1 MQISS
6 VNPFSHALKL
16 KVFLKIIVVFGVICC
31 AYISYFYG
39 TSMEKTLIII
49 PTYNEIENIKSIIE
63 AVFDTQL
70 GVNILVVDDQSP
82 DGTGA
87 EVLEMISRFPHQLFL
102 ESRSD
107 KTGLGSAY
115 VHGFKWA
122 LRRDYEYIFE
132 IDADFSHNPN
142 ELSPM
147 LNILQ
152 KDSDV
157 VVGSRYVKG
166 VNVVNWPLSRILLSY
181 FASLYVR
188 LITSMPIKDATAGFV
203 GYRRKVLE
211 SMDLDQIKFVGYAFQ
226 IELKY
231 KAWLKKFKLE
241 EHPIVFLNRTKG
253 KSKMNGSII
262 WEALFGVLFLRIFK
276 NRFR

>member
-1 MQISS
+1 M
-6 VNPFSHALKL
+6 
-16 KVFLKIIVVFGVICC
+16 
-31 AYISYFYG
+31 
-39 TSMEKTLIII
+39 
-49 PTYNEIENIKSIIE
+49 
-63 AVFDTQL
+63 
-70 GVNILVVDDQSP
+70 VDDQSP

-132 IDADFSHNPN
+132 MDADFSHNLN

>member
-1 MQISS
+1 
-6 VNPFSHALKL
+6 
-16 KVFLKIIVVFGVICC
+16 
-31 AYISYFYG
+31 
-39 TSMEKTLIII
+39 MEKTLIII

-132 IDADFSHNPN
+132 MDADFSHNPN

-166 VNVVNWPLSRILLSY
+166 
-181 FASLYVR
+181 
-188 LITSMPIKDATAGFV
+188 
-203 GYRRKVLE
+203 
-211 SMDLDQIKFVGYAFQ
+211 
-226 IELKY
+226 
-231 KAWLKKFKLE
+231 
-241 EHPIVFLNRTKG
+241 
-253 KSKMNGSII
+253 
-262 WEALFGVLFLRIFK
+262 
-276 NRFR
+276 

>member
-1 MQISS
+1 
-6 VNPFSHALKL
+6 
-16 KVFLKIIVVFGVICC
+16 
-31 AYISYFYG
+31 
-39 TSMEKTLIII
+39 MEKTLIII

-132 IDADFSHNPN
+132 MDADFSHNPN

-166 VNVVNWPLSRILLSY
+166 VNVDNWPLSRILLSY

-241 EHPIVFLNRTKG
+241 EHPIVFLYRTKG

>member
-1 MQISS
+1 
-6 VNPFSHALKL
+6 
-16 KVFLKIIVVFGVICC
+16 
-31 AYISYFYG
+31 
-39 TSMEKTLIII
+39 MEKTLIII

-132 IDADFSHNPN
+132 MDADFSHNPN

-203 GYRRKVLE
+203 GYRIKVLE

>member
-1 MQISS
+1 
-6 VNPFSHALKL
+6 
-16 KVFLKIIVVFGVICC
+16 
-31 AYISYFYG
+31 
-39 TSMEKTLIII
+39 MEKTLIII
-49 PTYNEIENIKSIIE
+49 QTYNEIENIKSIIE

-132 IDADFSHNPN
+132 MDADFSHNPN

>member
-1 MQISS
+1 
-6 VNPFSHALKL
+6 
-16 KVFLKIIVVFGVICC
+16 
-31 AYISYFYG
+31 
-39 TSMEKTLIII
+39 MEKTLIII

-63 AVFDTQL
+63 AIFDTQL

-132 IDADFSHNPN
+132 MDADFSHNPN

-181 FASLYVR
+181 FA
-188 LITSMPIKDATAGFV
+188 
-203 GYRRKVLE
+203 
-211 SMDLDQIKFVGYAFQ
+211 
-226 IELKY
+226 
-231 KAWLKKFKLE
+231 
-241 EHPIVFLNRTKG
+241 
-253 KSKMNGSII
+253 
-262 WEALFGVLFLRIFK
+262 
-276 NRFR
+276 